1 MKVLVPGSFDP
12 ITVGHLDIVRRAHAL
27 FGEVVVAI
35 GNNSTK
41 SYLFSFE
48 ERVAL
53 VEGATAGLGGITVEA
68 MDGLLVDFCNDRGIP
83 AVVKGLRFGA
93 DFDFELQMAHM
104 NEEMGGI
111 ETVLLPAARDH
122 VTLSSTIIRQ
132 VVRLGGDVSPYVPAN
147 VAVALAEKF
156 PAATSDAPSEA
167 GEDPL
172 AVEAGDHQQVD
183 GDVDDGERH
192 RSRQHQR

>member
-1 MKVLVPGSFDP
+1 MKVLCPGSFDP
-12 ITVGHLDIVRRAHAL
+12 ITVGHLDIITRAHAL

-41 SYLFSFE
+41 NYLFDFD

-53 VEGATAGLGGITVEA
+53 VQGATTGLDGITVEA
-68 MDGLLVDFCNDRGIP
+68 MDGLLVGFCHERGIP

-104 NEEMGGI
+104 NQDMGGI
-111 ETVLLPAARDH
+111 ETILLPAARDH

-132 VVRLGGDVSPYVPAN
+132 VVRLGGDVSRYVPAN
-147 VAVALAEKF
+147 VVAALA
-156 PAATSDAPSEA
+156 AR
-167 GEDPL
+167 GR
-172 AVEAGDHQQVD
+172 
-183 GDVDDGERH
+183 ERA
-192 RSRQHQR
+192 

>member
-1 MKVLVPGSFDP
+1 MAVLCPGSFDP
-12 ITVGHLDIVRRAHAL
+12 ITVGHLDIIRRAHAM

-41 SYLFSFE
+41 SYLFSFD

-53 VEGATAGLGGITVEA
+53 VRGATADLDHITVEP
-68 MDGLLVDFCNDRGIP
+68 MEGLLVDFCRSRGIP

-104 NEEMGGI
+104 NHAMGPV
-111 ETVLLPAARDH
+111 ETILLPAARSH

-132 VVRLGGDVSPYVPAN
+132 VVLLGGDVSAYVPGN
-147 VAVALAEKF
+147 VVTAIEERRRAER
-156 PAATSDAPSEA
+156 T
-167 GEDPL
+167 
-172 AVEAGDHQQVD
+172 
-183 GDVDDGERH
+183 
-192 RSRQHQR
+192 

>member
-27 FGEVVVAI
+27 FGEVLVAI

-41 SYLFSFE
+41 DYMFTFE
-48 ERVAL
+48 ERVGL
-53 VEGATAGLGGITVEA
+53 VHGATADLAGITVEA
-68 MDGLLVDFCNDRGIP
+68 MDGLLVDFCRDRGIP

-104 NEEMGGI
+104 NAEMGDI

-122 VTLSSTIIRQ
+122 ATLSSTIIRQ
-132 VVRLGGDVSPYVPAN
+132 VIRLGGDVSRYVPRN
-147 VAVALAEKF
+147 VAEALAVKF
-156 PAATSDAPSEA
+156 P
-167 GEDPL
+167 
-172 AVEAGDHQQVD
+172 
-183 GDVDDGERH
+183 
-192 RSRQHQR
+192 RS